1 MNGRNENNRILRR
14 PIHHGPFS
22 RGAKKKGKISSATL
36 GQQGKYLKEL
46 LLHQS
51 EYFINESGGNKKKKA
66 LHSSRRLIAHV
77 KRVIVATV
85 VAWTLVSNIFFS
97 IGRPLHCDCLICMF
111 SPSDD
116 LYNVL
121 PPLVRPYNS
130 AISTHGRC
138 HGNRPCSL
146 DFGKRDG
153 RRFELTDLI
162 KLF

>member
-1 MNGRNENNRILRR
+1 MNRVEI
-14 PIHHGPFS
+14 
-22 RGAKKKGKISSATL
+22 KKKSAA
-36 GQQGKYLKEL
+36 
-46 LLHQS
+46 
-51 EYFINESGGNKKKKA
+51 FITA
-66 LHSSRRLIAHV
+66 AQRTRQTRHRRHSRRMDARLKH
-77 KRVIVATV
+77 
-85 VAWTLVSNIFFS
+85 FFS

-138 HGNRPCSL
+138 HGNRPCSS
-146 DFGKRDG
+146 DFGERDG